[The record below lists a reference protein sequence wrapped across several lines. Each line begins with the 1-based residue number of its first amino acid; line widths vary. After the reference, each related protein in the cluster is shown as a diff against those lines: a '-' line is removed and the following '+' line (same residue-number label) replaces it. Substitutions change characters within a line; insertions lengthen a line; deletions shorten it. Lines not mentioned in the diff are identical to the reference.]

1 MQDFDSV
8 SVDDDNLSEARG
20 EKLERARAL
29 SRFYFKRFLMMVF
42 FGPGVLGF
50 LWLIGKLFKR

>member
-8 SVDDDNLSEARG
+8 SVDDDNLCDSRA
-20 EKLERARAL
+20 EKLERARVL
-29 SRFYFKRFLMMVF
+29 SRIFFKRFLMMVF

-50 LWLIGKLFKR
+50 LWLIGKLLKR